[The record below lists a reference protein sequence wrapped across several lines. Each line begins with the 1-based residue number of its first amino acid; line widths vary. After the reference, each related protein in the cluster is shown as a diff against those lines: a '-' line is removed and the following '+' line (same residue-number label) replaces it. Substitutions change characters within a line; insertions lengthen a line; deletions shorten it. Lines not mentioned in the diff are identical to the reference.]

1 MSSRYILKRLLLAVP
16 TLFGVAVIVFVL
28 LRVVPG
34 DPVSMMIGPEATQAD
49 IERLREF
56 YGLDKSIPEQFAI
69 YLSNVA
75 TGDFGSSITFKQSVA
90 ELTLAHLPPTLELV
104 GVAILVGVFV
114 GVVLGCAAVLWQGRW
129 PEALVDGVNGIMVS
143 VPDFLWG
150 LLLILFFGVL
160 APVLPVSGRMDPTL
174 SFEFLTGFY
183 LVESLVRLQPDVL
196 GVLLTH
202 LVLPGLAL
210 GLPLSAV
217 VARVLKTSLLEAM
230 SQDYILL
237 ARVKGFGRAW
247 ILLRHAL
254 PNATIPTLTLSGVQL
269 MFLVGGTVLIELIFA
284 YPGIGNLAV
293 SAVINR
299 DLPLIQGITL
309 AFAVMFVLLNLLI
322 DFCCSLLNPRVTH
335 D

>member
-1 MSSRYILKRLLLAVP
+1 
-16 TLFGVAVIVFVL
+16 
-28 LRVVPG
+28 
-34 DPVSMMIGPEATQAD
+34 
-49 IERLREF
+49 
-56 YGLDKSIPEQFAI
+56 
-69 YLSNVA
+69 
-75 TGDFGSSITFKQSVA
+75 
-90 ELTLAHLPPTLELV
+90 
-104 GVAILVGVFV
+104 
-114 GVVLGCAAVLWQGRW
+114 
-129 PEALVDGVNGIMVS
+129 
-143 VPDFLWG
+143 
-150 LLLILFFGVL
+150 
-160 APVLPVSGRMDPTL
+160 
-174 SFEFLTGFY
+174 
-183 LVESLVRLQPDVL
+183 
-196 GVLLTH
+196 
-202 LVLPGLAL
+202 
-210 GLPLSAV
+210 
-217 VARVLKTSLLEAM
+217 M